1 MKRLL
6 EIFVLFITTVFAADS
21 LNTDVNHVIID
32 HKGNSIIAIIDSID
46 LDKVYYKTKED
57 NKSSQI
63 NIDKVYFIYNDYDR
77 IYHYDWSYY
86 ENLRRIT
93 NRTGKIITL
102 DNDSIS
108 FKNIEFSS
116 NRISPEILV
125 HGTNDTSFYMKSLDV
140 YKIETDYSIL
150 HYAAER
156 GFWYS
161 FSSFILSAAIDTKI
175 KWNDD
180 RRFAPQVW
188 DQYNDLLP
196 AIDLIGRSP
205 TGVTYASVS
214 YIIPLSVLGSIL
226 WDIHKDKRSFY
237 FHPLEKDTPYP
248 RTMYVFSPRHIVQS
262 FLQKTLVRIE
272 RTKIGSYIF
281 SSIRKKW
288 NSPS

>member
-6 EIFVLFITTVFAADS
+6 EIFIFFFAFTYADS
-21 LNTDVNHVIID
+21 PDTDVNHVIID
-32 HKGNSIIAIIDSID
+32 HKGNSIQAIIDSID
-46 LDKVYYKTKED
+46 LDNVYYQ
-57 NKSSQI
+57 NKLKKDSEVI
-63 NIDKVYFIYNDYDR
+63 DIDKVYFIFNDFDR
-77 IYHYDWSYY
+77 VYHYDWSYY

-102 DNDSIS
+102 DNDSIN
-108 FKNIEFSS
+108 FKDIEFSS

-140 YKIETDYSIL
+140 YKIQTDYSIL

-161 FSSFILSAAIDTKI
+161 FSAFILSAAIDTRL
-175 KWNDD
+175 KWDD
-180 RRFAPQVW
+180 SRRFAPQIW

-196 AIDLIGRSP
+196 ALNFLNLGP

-214 YIIPLSVLGSIL
+214 YLIPLSVLSSML
-226 WDIHKDKRSFY
+226 WDIYKDKRSFY

-248 RTMYVFSPRHIVQS
+248 RTMYVFSPKH
-262 FLQKTLVRIE
+262 LVEAFIKKSLIRIE
-272 RTKIGSYIF
+272 RSKIGNYIF
-281 SSIRKKW
+281 SKIRKKIK
-288 NSPS
+288 

>member
-1 MKRLL
+1 MKRFL
-6 EIFVLFITTVFAADS
+6 EIFIIYITALSADS
-21 LNTDVNHVIID
+21 LDTDVNHVIID
-32 HKGNSIIAIIDSID
+32 HKGNSITAIIDSID
-46 LDKVYYKTKED
+46 LDRVYYKNKID
-57 NKSSQI
+57 NEPSQI
-63 NIDKVYFIYNDYDR
+63 DLSKVYFIYNDYDR

-116 NRISPEILV
+116 NRIYPEILV

-140 YKIETDYSIL
+140 YKIQTDYSIL

-175 KWNDD
+175 KWDKD
-180 RRFAPQVW
+180 RRFSPQVW

-196 AIDLIGRSP
+196 AINILNRKP

-214 YIIPLSVLGSIL
+214 YIIPLSVLGSML
-226 WDIHKDKRSFY
+226 WDIYKDKRSFY
-237 FHPLEKDTPYP
+237 FHPLEKETPYP
-248 RTMYVFSPRHIVQS
+248 RTMYVFSPKHIVES
-262 FLQKTLVRIE
+262 FIQKSLVRIE
-272 RTKIGSYIF
+272 RSKIGKYIF
-281 SSIRKKW
+281 SGIRKKL
-288 NSPS
+288 N

>member
-6 EIFVLFITTVFAADS
+6 EIFIIFITALFADS
-21 LNTDVNHVIID
+21 LDTDVNHVIID
-32 HKGNSIIAIIDSID
+32 HRGNSITAIIDSID
-46 LDKVYYKTKED
+46 LDRVYYKNKKD
-57 NKSSQI
+57 NEPSQI
-63 NIDKVYFIYNDYDR
+63 DVRKVYFIYNDYDR

-102 DNDSIS
+102 DNDSIP
-108 FKNIEFSS
+108 FNNIEFSS
-116 NRISPEILV
+116 NRIFPEILV
-125 HGTNDTSFYMKSLDV
+125 HGTNDTSFYMKSLDI
-140 YKIETDYSIL
+140 YKIQTDYSIL

-175 KWNDD
+175 KWDKD
-180 RRFAPQVW
+180 RRFSPQVW

-196 AIDLIGRSP
+196 AINILNRKP

-214 YIIPLSVLGSIL
+214 YIIPLSVLGSML
-226 WDIHKDKRSFY
+226 WDIYKDKRSFY

-248 RTMYVFSPRHIVQS
+248 RTMYVFSPKHIVES
-262 FLQKTLVRIE
+262 FIQKTLVRIE
-272 RTKIGSYIF
+272 RSKIGKYIF
-281 SSIRKKW
+281 SAIRKKL
-288 NSPS
+288 N

>member
-6 EIFVLFITTVFAADS
+6 EIFIFFFAFAYADS
-21 LNTDVNHVIID
+21 SDTDVNHVIID
-32 HKGNSIIAIIDSID
+32 HKGNSIQAIIDSID
-46 LDKVYYKTKED
+46 LDNVYYQNKLKKESEVID
-57 NKSSQI
+57 
-63 NIDKVYFIYNDYDR
+63 IDKVYFIFNDFDR
-77 IYHYDWSYY
+77 VYHYDWSYY

-102 DNDSIS
+102 DNDSIN

-125 HGTNDTSFYMKSLDV
+125 HGTNDTSFYMKSLEV
-140 YKIETDYSIL
+140 YKIQTDYSVL

-161 FSSFILSAAIDTKI
+161 FSAFILSAAIDTRL
-175 KWNDD
+175 KWDD
-180 RRFAPQVW
+180 SRRFSPQVW

-196 AIDLIGRSP
+196 ALKFLNLGP

-214 YIIPLSVLGSIL
+214 YLIPLSVLTSML
-226 WDIHKDKRSFY
+226 WDIYKDKRSFY

-248 RTMYVFSPRHIVQS
+248 RTMYVFSPKH
-262 FLQKTLVRIE
+262 LVEAFVKRSLIRIE
-272 RTKIGSYIF
+272 RSKIGNYIF
-281 SSIRKKW
+281 SKIRKRIK
-288 NSPS
+288 